1 MSLDDTNIQL
11 IAHRGYQRHYPEN
24 TLLALEKAI
33 EAGGRYLEVDIQL
46 SNDNQAVLY
55 HDRDLKRISARKGTI
70 HDYSFAELLKFSAYE
85 PQRFGNQFI
94 AQKIT
99 PLQALVDLLIRHRQ
113 VQCFV
118 EIKRICLKTHS
129 STEILNILASYLE
142 PVLGQVTLISFS
154 IDVIQRAKEMGWNS
168 YGVVLN
174 EWQQTASPTLLA
186 LEPAFVF
193 ADIDL
198 LPHKGELTIPGGEL
212 AVYDVCDPNKALQLA
227 ARKVQFIETFA
238 IGEMISAL
246 DKEEA

>member
-1 MSLDDTNIQL
+1 MPLDDTNIQL

-55 HDRDLKRISARKGTI
+55 HDRDLKRISAQKGAI
-70 HDYSFAELLKFSAYE
+70 RDYSFDELLKFSAHE
-85 PQRFGNQFI
+85 PERFGNQFI

-99 PLQALVDLLIRHRQ
+99 PLQELVDLLIRHRE
-113 VQCFV
+113 VHCFV

-129 STEILNILASYLE
+129 STEILNILANYLE
-142 PVLGQVTLISFS
+142 PVLAQVTLISFS
-154 IDVIQRAKEMGWNS
+154 IEVIQQAKETGWSN
-168 YGVVLN
+168 YGVVLS
-174 EWQQTASPTLLA
+174 EWQQTTSPTLLA

-193 ADIDL
+193 ADIDF
-198 LPHKGELTIPGGEL
+198 LPHKGELTIPGGKL
-212 AVYDVCDPNKALQLA
+212 AVYDVCDPKKALQLA
-227 ARKVQFIETFA
+227 ARNVQYIETFA

-246 DKEEA
+246 GKQES